1 MGTNTNTKEK
11 TPVIEFKDFQFQYF
25 SQAEPTLYDINLTI
39 NKGEKVLLV
48 GPSGS
53 GKSTLGHC
61 LNGLIPFSY
70 KGEIKGSLKI
80 MGQETKE
87 MDIFRLS
94 KMVGTVLQDSDG
106 QFIGLTVGEDVAFA
120 LENDCVELEKMRETV
135 QKVTDIVD
143 MGELL
148 KSSPFELSGGQK
160 QRVSFAGVMVDDVDI
175 LLFDEPLANL
185 DPATGKTAID
195 LIDRVWRDED
205 KTVIIIEHRLE
216 DVLYRDVDRVIVVS
230 EGRIVADMSPD
241 ELMAADILP
250 GLGIR
255 EPLYVTAMKYAGIK
269 VTPQMHA
276 GRLDTLDIERIREP
290 LLAWNRAQ
298 EKKEKSP
305 ERPSILQADHISF
318 QYTKKR
324 KILQDISF
332 TIREGEMVSVVG
344 TNGAGKSTLAKV
356 ICGFVKEDQG
366 KLYYG
371 GEEMSDWTIKE
382 RSARI
387 GYVMQNPNQMICKP
401 MIYDEVALGLRIR
414 GVPEEEIEPK
424 VDKALKICGL
434 APFKKW
440 PVSALSF
447 GQKKR
452 VTIASVLVLEPQI
465 LILDEP
471 TAGQD
476 YHHYTEIME
485 FLKSL
490 NSQGVTII
498 MITHDMHLMLEY
510 TPHAIVISGGKKIGD
525 ASAVEILTDEK
536 IADQANLKVTS
547 LYELALKAG
556 IEDPTSFV
564 QNFIDH
570 ERGTRHNEIETV

>member
-1 MGTNTNTKEK
+1 MGEQNK
-11 TPVIEFKDFQFQYF
+11 TPVIEFKDFSFQYF
-25 SQAEPTLYDINLTI
+25 SQADPTLHDINLTI
-39 NKGEKVLLV
+39 HKGEKILLV

-70 KGEIKGSLKI
+70 KGELKGSLKI
-80 MGQETKE
+80 MGRATKDL
-87 MDIFRLS
+87 DIFQIS

-106 QFIGLTVGEDVAFA
+106 QFVGLTVGEDVAFA
-120 LENDCVELEKMRETV
+120 LENDCVDLNTMKETV
-135 QKVTDIVD
+135 QTVADIVD
-143 MGELL
+143 MGQLL

-160 QRVSFAGVMVDDVDI
+160 QRVSFAGVMVDNVDI

-195 LIDRVWRDED
+195 LIDRVWREQD
-205 KTVIIIEHRLE
+205 KTVVIIEHRLE
-216 DVLYRDVDRVIVVS
+216 DVLYRDVDRIIVVS
-230 EGRIVADMSPD
+230 DGRIVADMAPD
-241 ELMAADILP
+241 ELMAAGILP
-250 GLGIR
+250 SLGIR
-255 EPLYVTAMKYAGIK
+255 EPLYVTALKYAGIP
-269 VTPQMHA
+269 VTPELHA
-276 GRLDTLDIERIREP
+276 GRLDTLDIESVREP
-290 LLAWNRAQ
+290 LLAWNQAQ
-298 EKKEKSP
+298 EKKE
-305 ERPSILQADHISF
+305 RPAQRPVILKADGLHF

-332 TIREGEMVSVVG
+332 SIQEGEMVSIVG
-344 TNGAGKSTLAKV
+344 TNGAGKSTLAKL

-366 KLYYG
+366 RLYYG
-371 GEEMSDWTIKE
+371 EEDMAGWTIKE
-382 RSARI
+382 RSLKI

-414 GVPEEEIEPK
+414 GVPEEEIGPK
-424 VDKALKICGL
+424 VEKALKICGL
-434 APFKKW
+434 LPFKKW

-490 NSQGVTII
+490 NSQGVTIL

-510 TPHAIVISGGKKIGD
+510 TPHAIVISGGRKIGD
-525 ASAVEILTDEK
+525 ASSVEILTNES
-536 IADQANLKVTS
+536 IAEQANLKVTS

-556 IEDPTSFV
+556 IEDPSAFV
-564 QNFIDH
+564 QNFIDY
-570 ERGTRHNEIETV
+570 ERGTRQNENEAV

>member
-1 MGTNTNTKEK
+1 MGEQNK
-11 TPVIEFKDFQFQYF
+11 TPVIEFKDFSFQYF
-25 SQAEPTLYDINLTI
+25 SQAEPTLHDINLTI
-39 NKGEKVLLV
+39 HKGEKILLV

-70 KGEIKGSLKI
+70 KGELKGSLKI
-80 MGQETKE
+80 MGRETKDL
-87 MDIFRLS
+87 DIFQIS

-106 QFIGLTVGEDVAFA
+106 QFVGLTVGEDVAFA
-120 LENDCVELEKMRETV
+120 LENDCVDLNTMKETV
-135 QKVTDIVD
+135 QTVADIVD
-143 MGELL
+143 MGQLL

-160 QRVSFAGVMVDDVDI
+160 QRVSFAGVMVDNVDI

-195 LIDRVWRDED
+195 LIDRVWREQD
-205 KTVIIIEHRLE
+205 KTVVIIEHRLE
-216 DVLYRDVDRVIVVS
+216 DVLYRDVDRIIVVS
-230 EGRIVADMSPD
+230 DGRIVADMAPD
-241 ELMAADILP
+241 ELMAAGILP
-250 GLGIR
+250 SLGIR
-255 EPLYVTAMKYAGIK
+255 EPLYVTALKYAGIP
-269 VTPQMHA
+269 VTPELHA
-276 GRLDTLDIERIREP
+276 GRLDTLDIESVREP
-290 LLAWNRAQ
+290 LLAWNQAQ
-298 EKKEKSP
+298 EKKE
-305 ERPSILQADHISF
+305 RPAQRPVILKADGLHF

-332 TIREGEMVSVVG
+332 SIQEGEMVSIVG
-344 TNGAGKSTLAKV
+344 TNGAGKSTLAKL

-366 KLYYG
+366 RLYYG
-371 GEEMSDWTIKE
+371 EEDMAGWTIKE
-382 RSARI
+382 RSLKI

-414 GVPEEEIEPK
+414 GVPEEEIGPK
-424 VDKALKICGL
+424 VEKALKICGL
-434 APFKKW
+434 LPFKKW
-440 PVSALSF
+440 PVSALSN

-490 NSQGVTII
+490 NSQGVTIL

-510 TPHAIVISGGKKIGD
+510 TPHAIVISGGRKIGD
-525 ASAVEILTDEK
+525 ASSVEILTNES
-536 IADQANLKVTS
+536 IAKQANLKVTS

-556 IEDPTSFV
+556 IEDPSAFV
-564 QNFIDH
+564 QNFIDY
-570 ERGTRHNEIETV
+570 ERGTRQNENEAV